1 MANQK
6 ISELTEATNCTGAEL
21 VSVVQG
27 GTTKKA
33 PLNTRIKAYFDTLY
47 ATAKPQCEWRADTH
61 AGYGS
66 TNTRIPYMT
75 NVRVNVDTAGAITVS
90 NSSTNGLSITIN
102 IADYYTVSY
111 QFSPTSASYIG
122 ISLNSAQ
129 LTTGVDS
136 ITAANRLGLTY
147 IPGTHTGRVTARV
160 YCAVNDVIRPH
171 SYAAIGADTAAFA
184 QFSINRG

>member
-1 MANQK
+1 MANK
-6 ISELTEATNCTGAEL
+6 KFTDLTAADTITGAEILAL
-21 VSVVQG
+21 VQSG
-27 GTTKKA
+27 NSRKA
-33 PLNTRIKAYFDTLY
+33 ALTAIKTYFDTLY
-47 ATAKPQCEWRADTH
+47 ATVKPQCEWRADTH

-90 NSSTNGLSITIN
+90 NSATNGLSITIN
-102 IADYYTVSY
+102 IADYYTISY
-111 QFSPTSASYIG
+111 QFSPTSAGYIG

-147 IPGTHTGRVTARV
+147 IPATHTDRVTARV

-171 SYAAIGADTAAFA
+171 SAAIGADTAAFA
-184 QFSINRG
+184 QFSVNRG

>member
-1 MANQK
+1 MANK
-6 ISELTEATNCTGAEL
+6 KYTELPQANAITGAEIL
-21 VSVVQG
+21 AMVQG
-27 GTTKKA
+27 GDSVQGDID
-33 PLNTRIKAYFDTLY
+33 LIKAYFDTLY

-129 LTTGVDS
+129 LTTGVDG

-147 IPGTHTGRVTARV
+147 IPGTHTDRVTARV

-171 SYAAIGADTAAFA
+171 SAPIGADTAAFA